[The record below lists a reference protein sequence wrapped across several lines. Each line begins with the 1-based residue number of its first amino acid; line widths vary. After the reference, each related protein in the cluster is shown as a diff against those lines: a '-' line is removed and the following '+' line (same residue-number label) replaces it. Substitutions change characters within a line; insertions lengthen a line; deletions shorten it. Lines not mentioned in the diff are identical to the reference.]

1 MLLNDFYKE
10 AINKAKQYLSNKYPL
25 EICNKDDEDFP
36 QNISDAPYV
45 VWKIK
50 VENELHPL
58 TLIITIPKTFPDKLP
73 KIYLSKR
80 DYADIAPIP
89 HVDKNRFVCTRDP
102 NVVFINEDKIGEA
115 LEDLIKIATKEIINK
130 GIKKENSA
138 DFIEEFLAY
147 WREEAEYN
155 VLSLFTPTDNIE
167 SLKVIRFSKPFLKS
181 NIIIAKTKEK
191 AQKWLTP
198 FYIEIDEEHIGEA
211 LYLPLP
217 KPIYMPLPQ
226 NNKDIC
232 EIIKDSGQEYMDAM
246 QRYFA
251 KNSSNLMILFSLPLN
266 GDRILAGW
274 KHLRWKQKV
283 FKGGYI
289 GREYNLPLS
298 LRMYRSGKETI
309 DKIFVERVDKK
320 RLFKRGGVGIQLSN
334 KDASIAII
342 GCGSLGSPLAI
353 SLSKCGISKF
363 LLVDNECVETENVAR
378 HVCGFFEAGYNFP
391 KGEAVKDRLLR
402 HFPYIDCNAYCKDI
416 LVLLQE
422 NESLL
427 NTSDLIIV
435 ATGAK
440 AVERRLNYLMKKRVI
455 IPPLVYIW
463 MEPFGVAGQI
473 LYISPEN
480 EGCYQC
486 CFENYIENGKEKYRF
501 RYSVVRS
508 DDEFRK
514 RECGC
519 QSTFVQYSNLE
530 IDHFISVVSKKIM
543 TFLEKKPDCSLLY
556 TWLGDLSFFRS
567 LGYQIRD
574 EWLADL
580 PYTVHEKVISK
591 NENCDVC
598 RKF

>member
-1 MLLNDFYKE
+1 MLLNNLYKE
-10 AINKAKQYLSNKYPL
+10 KITGTKEYLKDRYPL
-25 EICNKDDEDFP
+25 EICTKEDEDFP
-36 QNISDAPYV
+36 ENIESNSYI

-50 VENELHPL
+50 VENNLCPL
-58 TLIITIPKTFPDKLP
+58 TLIIAIPKTFPDKLP
-73 KIYLSKR
+73 KIYLSKK
-80 DYADIAPIP
+80 DYANIAPIP
-89 HVDKNRFVCTRDP
+89 HVDKYRFVCTRDP
-102 NVVFINEDKIGEA
+102 NVVFINEKKAGEA
-115 LEDLIKIATKEIINK
+115 LVQLINIATDEIINK
-130 GIKKENSA
+130 GINKENTA
-138 DFIEEFLAY
+138 DFIEEFLSY
-147 WREEAEYN
+147 WNEETKHKF
-155 VLSLFTPTDNIE
+155 LSLFKPTENIE
-167 SLKVIRFSKPFLKS
+167 NLKVIGFSRSFLNS
-181 NIIIAKTKEK
+181 SIIIARTLRE
-191 AQKWLTP
+191 AQKWLVP
-198 FYIEIDEEHIGEA
+198 FKIEIDENKVCEA
-211 LYLPLP
+211 LYLPFSNPLL
-217 KPIYMPLPQ
+217 MPFPR
-226 NNKDIC
+226 NNEGVFK
-232 EIIKDSGQEYMDAM
+232 IIKNAGEKYSNALESYFN
-246 QRYFA
+246 QRD
-251 KNSSNLMILFSLPLN
+251 SNLIVIFSFPLN
-266 GDRILAGW
+266 EERLLVGW
-274 KHLRWKQKV
+274 VHSPWQKTIV
-283 FKGGYI
+283 EKGFT
-289 GREYNLPLS
+289 GRRDKIPLQ
-298 LRMYRSGKETI
+298 LRMERTSTNPIK
-309 DKIFVERVDKK
+309 KIQIERVDRE
-320 RLFKRGGVGIQLSN
+320 RLFKRGGIGIQFSN

-342 GCGSLGSPLAI
+342 GCGSLGSPLTI

-378 HVCGFFEAGYNFP
+378 HVCGFFEAGHNFP
-391 KGEAVKDRLLR
+391 KSEAVKDRLIR

-440 AVERRLNYLMKKRVI
+440 AVERRLNYLMRKRVI